1 MADTYT
7 LISSVTVGA
16 GGAASIDFTSI
27 PATYTDLILRISART
42 TNAAFYDSMDI
53 TFNNTSSGFS
63 FRRLQGNGQV
73 TSSGTTMGNAL
84 VGDTAT
90 TSTFGN
96 QDIYITNYAG
106 SNYKSFSMDSV
117 GENNATGAI
126 AILDAGLWSDTTA
139 INRITLTCGG
149 SFKQYST
156 AYLYGIKNS

>member
-27 PATYTDLILRISART
+27 PGTYTDLLLRISART
-42 TNAAFYDSMDI
+42 TNANFYDSMGI
-53 TFNNTSSGFS
+53 SFNNTGTGVTFK
-63 FRRLQGNGQV
+63 RLQGNGQV

-90 TSTFGN
+90 ASTFGN

-139 INRITLTCGG
+139 INRITITCGN